1 MKQWRLWME
10 ATLKCAREHCGWQA
24 VMEIII
30 TRIILRESKANAVI
44 RWSAFN
50 YFNIF
55 ISKWKEKKSK
65 SYFAENK
72 LLPPNN
78 RTLHASLGIA
88 MARVHQRLCNSHK
101 KKPKANSFVTLK
113 KKKHNCS

>member
-1 MKQWRLWME
+1 MLWFHE
-10 ATLKCAREHCGWQA
+10 VHLTTL
-24 VMEIII
+24 
-30 TRIILRESKANAVI
+30 
-44 RWSAFN
+44 
-50 YFNIF
+50 IF
-55 ISKWKEKKSK
+55 LLVSEKKKKSK

-72 LLPPNN
+72 LLPANN